1 MKDLQ
6 VRQLATTLTD
16 QFSKFVD
23 ISDLDRKP
31 EDIRRQSFLSRA
43 LAALAV
49 HELTGLDL
57 ERSSLCVIDGFDDEG
72 IDAVAV
78 DTDGDFPRIWLV
90 QAKWS
95 NKGNATF
102 DSDAFRALKDGMG
115 KLVRGQ
121 YERFNGKL
129 QAMVPDVNRAL
140 DNARAQIILVPAIAG
155 EQKISSRVQ
164 REFIDLQKEH
174 GEDNMRLQPLL
185 LADFVSAIRA
195 GLEDPQVNL
204 KVQMVDPRYEGE
216 PYLAY
221 YGNVSADQIAQWYAD
236 ERHRLFRRNVR
247 YPLGLTRVNSD
258 LVGTLLGNPE
268 NFWYFH
274 NGITVLCDRL
284 DAGVRGHLELIG
296 ASVVNGAQTVASIH
310 EAYGKNPAAVAKAR
324 IGVRIIS
331 LEETPRNFGQQV
343 TMSTNTQNGM
353 APQDFRAQDKLQE
366 RLRLDFDVT
375 VGKKYV
381 TKRGEVPPAKDEGC
395 SMPEAAIALACCND
409 DAEMSFRVESGE
421 RRLWNNDTY
430 IPVFRNADAAKVWR
444 AVQVVR
450 EVKRVLDE
458 TQGEREGKA
467 AQLGERGLYLI
478 SHLVFQVN
486 EGWATIVGKA
496 WEDFIDEIP
505 TCVDKSLRWVMGQID
520 SGVAGTVQVAGIFRL
535 AERYTQIAGLALQGL
550 MSGRPVPDLAG
561 EYRAAEREK
570 RARQAN
576 AVHVI
581 VDAGVLDEGAPL
593 EFRPVTGPER
603 KALSAWVAADPRRS
617 RATWVDSK
625 SAPLLWEWDGQQ
637 YSPSRLVQ
645 VMFESAQKSVPKA
658 VQGTRRW
665 FVPEQGSLVDIA
677 DRIRGELG
685 DQE

>member
-1 MKDLQ
+1 M
-6 VRQLATTLTD
+6 
-16 QFSKFVD
+16 
-23 ISDLDRKP
+23 SDLDGRP
-31 EDIRRQSFLSRA
+31 EEIRRQAFLSRG

-57 ERSSLCVIDGFDDEG
+57 EHSSLCVIDGFDDEG

-78 DTDGDFPRIWLV
+78 DTDGEFPRLWLV

-95 NKGNATF
+95 SKGNATF
-102 DSDAFRALKDGMG
+102 DSDAFRALKDGLD
-115 KLVRGQ
+115 KLVKGQ

-129 QAMVPDVNRAL
+129 QAMVPDINRAL
-140 DNARAQIILVPAIAG
+140 DNARSQIILVPALAG
-155 EQKISSRVQ
+155 EQKISPRV
-164 REFIDLQKEH
+164 RLEFLDLQKEH
-174 GEDNMRLQPLL
+174 GEENMKIQPLL
-185 LADFVSAIRA
+185 LSDFVASIRS
-195 GLEDPQVNL
+195 GLEDPQINL
-204 KVQMVDPRYEGE
+204 KVRMADPRYEGE

-236 ERHRLFRRNVR
+236 ERHRLFKRNVR

-258 LVGTLLGNPE
+258 LVETLLRNPE

-310 EAYGKNPAAVAKAR
+310 EAYSQDPAAVARAR

-331 LEETPRNFGQQV
+331 LEDAPRNFGQQV

-353 APQDFRAQDKLQE
+353 APQDFRAQDKIQE

-375 VGKKYV
+375 VGKRYV
-381 TKRGEVPPAKDEGC
+381 TKRGEAAPARDEGC
-395 SMPEAAIALACCND
+395 SMLEAAVAMACCND

-421 RRLWNNDTY
+421 RRLWNDDTY
-430 IPVFRNADAAKVWR
+430 FPIFRNASATKVWR

-450 EVKRVLDE
+450 EIKRVLDE
-458 TQGEREGKA
+458 TQSDREGKG
-467 AQLGERGLYLI
+467 AQLGERGEFLI

-486 EGWATIVGKA
+486 EGWATRVD
-496 WEDFIDEIP
+496 EDWDEIVDKIP
-505 TCVDKSLRWVMGQID
+505 ACVDSSLRWVMRHID
-520 SGVAGTVQVAGIFRL
+520 SGVAGTVQIGGIFRL
-535 AERYTQIAGLALQGL
+535 AERYTQIAALALQGL
-550 MSGRPVPDLAG
+550 KSGRMAPDLAD

-581 VDAGVLDEGAPL
+581 VDAGILEEGTLL

-603 KALSAWVAADPRRS
+603 KALAAWVAADSRRS
-617 RATWVDSK
+617 RATWVESK
-625 SAPLLWEWDGQQ
+625 NSPLLWQWDGKR
-637 YSPSRLVQ
+637 YSPSKLVQ
-645 VMFESAQKSVPKA
+645 VMFENAQKSGPKA